1 MKDSKSYIESILKNV
16 RFKEAHSEI
25 EKEIQTHMDELGETF
40 SSIIKNKD
48 ELQNEVIR
56 RMGDPSD
63 LGKKLDSIHRPQ
75 IDWMIVAQVGV
86 LIASGLAIMAAQG
99 FLGRH
104 LLWAAIG
111 AIAATIIALRKPKL
125 SEKASLIGF
134 SGIASIAILSFV
146 STTYADGQPYL
157 SVAGLNIK
165 IVDLSAALF
174 TIFAPGVLLF
184 GRKGKIQTAVSYL
197 LLASPIWIFLK
208 TGSIFPMAGYGIAIL
223 GMMTVYSPSMWPTLS
238 VSCLGALGIFLLP
251 TTNRFAESGS
261 LEALRQSEQHTD
273 FVISALHTWSPTLSV
288 VAALCAVLFCAR
300 LFSVARIIKTSQGK
314 MAVTGIACFISLGV
328 LWSLISNLGFAP
340 MPTAGVNFPFVSYG
354 GSMMIAQLTMIGFV
368 ISYFRRKNLSDL
380 EIGTKSL
387 N

>member
-1 MKDSKSYIESILKNV
+1 MRDSKGYIESILKNV

-25 EKEIQTHMDELGETF
+25 EKEIQTHMDELAETF

-56 RMGDPSD
+56 RMGDPNE

-75 IDWMIVAQVGV
+75 IDWMIVIQVGV
-86 LIASGLAIMAAQG
+86 LIVSGLTIMAAQG

-111 AIAATIIALRKPKL
+111 AIVAVIIVLRKPKL
-125 SEKASLIGF
+125 SGKASLIGF
-134 SGIASIAILSFV
+134 LGIAGITILSFF
-146 STTYADGQPYL
+146 STTYANGQPYL
-157 SVAGLNIK
+157 SIAGLNIK

-184 GRKGKIQTAVSYL
+184 GRKGKTQTAVSYL

-208 TGSIFPMAGYGIAIL
+208 TGSVFPAAGYGVAVL
-223 GMMTVYSPSMWPTLS
+223 GMMTVYSASIWPTLS
-238 VSCLGALGIFLLP
+238 VSCLSALGIFLLP
-251 TTNRFAESGS
+251 EMNRFAESGS

-273 FVISALHTWSPTLSV
+273 FVMTALHSLSPTISV
-288 VAALCAVLFCAR
+288 VAALCAILFCTR
-300 LFSVARIIKTSQGK
+300 LFSVAKAIKSFQGK
-314 MAVTGIACFISLGV
+314 MAVIGIACFISLGV

-354 GSMMIAQLTMIGFV
+354 GSMMIAQLAMIGFV
-368 ISYFRRKNLSDL
+368 LSYYRRKNLSDFS
-380 EIGTKSL
+380 TAF
-387 N
+387 